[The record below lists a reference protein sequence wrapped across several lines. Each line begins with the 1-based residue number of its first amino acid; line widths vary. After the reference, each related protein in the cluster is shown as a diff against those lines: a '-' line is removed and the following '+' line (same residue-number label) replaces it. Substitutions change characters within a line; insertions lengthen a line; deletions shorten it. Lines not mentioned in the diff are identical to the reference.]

1 MSDILKIIN
10 DLTQRLWAKYG
21 NTLERKYSQE
31 EIHLTYYAGEVLR
44 KNGHE
49 YKVFNGETFYT
60 EKAMHAAFIAG
71 FRVGLKEA
79 YKDAKIQK
87 IALIDELISELQS
100 YKDNE

>member
-1 MSDILKIIN
+1 MSDILKVIN
-10 DLTQRLWAKYG
+10 DLIARLWAQYG
-21 NTLERKYSQE
+21 NTLDKKYSQE
-31 EIHLTYYAGEVLR
+31 EIHLTYYTGEVLR

-49 YKVFNGETFYT
+49 HKVFNGEAYYT
-60 EKAMHAAFIAG
+60 EKATHAAFIAG

-87 IALIDELISELQS
+87 NSLIDELISELQS